1 MAVYSREKK
10 IGLAGYQITAA
21 SAKMLWKIPLEARRT
36 QSTPVIYDGHVFL
49 AGGDTQMC
57 VELNSGKVKWKEK
70 RSSNISSP
78 FIADGRLF
86 AFEKKGSE
94 LVMLRA
100 DPLAHYEEGKARV
113 RAMWCPSPVLSRGKL
128 YVRQGNGVAC
138 FNLAAE

>member
-1 MAVYSREKK
+1 M
-10 IGLAGYQITAA
+10 
-21 SAKMLWKIPLEARRT
+21 
-36 QSTPVIYDGHVFL
+36 
-49 AGGDTQMC
+49 
-57 VELNSGKVKWKEK
+57 KWKEV

-100 DPLAHYEEGKARV
+100 NPLAHYEEGKARV

-128 YVRQGNGVAC
+128 FVRQGNAIAC
-138 FNLAAE
+138 FNLAEK